1 MAKRPPWVGSNL
13 LFQMLFLRI
22 NGRYLPNSI
31 TILFY
36 KNQISPIRHFG
47 LPIRLYHR
55 QLIFLKG
62 RGNVMDLKK
71 EKELLAENPF
81 YIYLMVKAAK
91 QALDEG
97 RAIIQD
103 GVLILQNQE

>member
-1 MAKRPPWVGSNL
+1 
-13 LFQMLFLRI
+13 
-22 NGRYLPNSI
+22 
-31 TILFY
+31 
-36 KNQISPIRHFG
+36 
-47 LPIRLYHR
+47 
-55 QLIFLKG
+55 
-62 RGNVMDLKK
+62 MDLKK

-103 GVLILQNQE
+103 GVLILQNQEKPSPDESPPRKTGQQPGETQPPPNRP